1 MAEGFTRSF
10 SESIGVNAAG
20 RLQVEDVD
28 AAQLAERFGT
38 PLFVISESQIYT
50 NVNRYRDAYVSRYP
64 RSEILYATKAN
75 NNLAVRRLFTLAGA
89 GGDAFGPGEL
99 YLTLKAGTDPNRVVL
114 NGFNKRD
121 EEIRMAVQAGVTIHL
136 DAVDELDDVIRIA
149 LEVGRSARI
158 GMRSRLLLHGLDG
171 VESEWPPGFFVGPGA
186 REINKFG
193 IDLAGMEY
201 ICEQATKN
209 PHVEFVGFHH
219 HVGRG
224 AADVKLH
231 EEVVKEQM
239 EVAAGLRDQFG
250 WVPEYFD
257 FGGGMAWGR
266 PEGHGPMGM
275 DRGSPT
281 VEEYAEVI
289 TTTFRDGLAR
299 HSLGE
304 PRLLVEP
311 GRSMASDI
319 GILLSKVG
327 IRKTFDDDVQQTWLG
342 VDASENVLLNIL
354 SSAFYYH
361 PVAAEKVDAQP
372 TETVNLGDPLCWYGN
387 LALSAELPHVA
398 RGDIVAFLDT
408 GAYCESKAL
417 QFNAMPRPA
426 TVLVSGSNVD
436 VITER
441 EVLQDVT
448 RRFRLPA
455 RLIPEPTFTGEADPA
470 ETQTAVV

>member
-1 MAEGFTRSF
+1 MARGFVRSF
-10 SESIGVNAAG
+10 NDNIGVNSAG

-38 PLFVISESQIYT
+38 PLFVISESQIHA

-75 NNLAVRRLFTLAGA
+75 NNLAVRRVFTLAGA
-89 GGDAFGPGEL
+89 GADTFGPGEL
-99 YLTLKAGTDPNRVVL
+99 YLTLMAGTDPRRVVL

-121 EEIRMAVQAGVTIHL
+121 EEIRMAVEAGVTIHL

-149 LEVGRSARI
+149 QEVGRTARL
-158 GMRSRLLLHGLDG
+158 GMRSRLLLHGLDD

-193 IDLAGMEY
+193 IDLAGIEY
-201 ICEQATKN
+201 TCEQAMKS
-209 PHVEFVGFHH
+209 PHVDLVGFHH

-224 AADVKLH
+224 AADVRLH
-231 EEVVKEQM
+231 QEVVKEQL
-239 EVAAGLRDQFG
+239 EVAVGLRDQFG
-250 WVPEYFD
+250 WEPDYFD

-266 PEGHGPMGM
+266 PDGHGPLGM

-281 VEEYAEVI
+281 IEEYAEVI
-289 TTTFRDGLAR
+289 TTTFREGLER
-299 HSLGE
+299 YSMGE

-311 GRSMASDI
+311 GRSLASDI

-327 IRKTFDDDVQQTWLG
+327 IRKTFDDDVQQTWIG

-354 SSAFYYH
+354 SAAWYYH
-361 PVAAEKVDAQP
+361 PVAAERVDAQP

-387 LALSAELPHVA
+387 LALSVELPHLE

-426 TVLVSGSNVD
+426 TVLVSGSSVE

-455 RLIPEPTFTGEADPA
+455 RLIPEPKLSAQEDPA
-470 ETQTAVV
+470 ETHPAVV

>member
-1 MAEGFTRSF
+1 MARGFVRSF
-10 SESIGVNAAG
+10 NENIGVNAAG

-38 PLFVISESQIYT
+38 PLFVISESQVSA
-50 NVNRYRDAYVSRYP
+50 NVNKYRDAFVSRYP
-64 RSEILYATKAN
+64 LSEILYATKAN

-99 YLTLKAGTDPNRVVL
+99 YLTLLAGTDPNLVVL

-121 EEIRMAVQAGVTIHL
+121 EEIRMAIEAGVAVHL
-136 DAVDELDDVIRIA
+136 DAPDELDDVIRIA
-149 LEVGRSARI
+149 REVGRTARI
-158 GMRSRLLLHGLDG
+158 GMRSRLLLHGLDE
-171 VESEWPPGFFVGPGA
+171 VESEFPPGFFVGPGA
-186 REINKFG
+186 REISKFG

-201 ICEQATKN
+201 TCERALRE
-209 PHVEFVGFHH
+209 PDVEFVGFHH

-224 AADVKLH
+224 AADVRLH
-231 EEVVKEQM
+231 REVVREQM
-239 EVAAGLRDQFG
+239 EVAARLRDQFG

-266 PEGHGPMGM
+266 PEGHGPLGL

-281 VEEYAEVI
+281 VDEYAEVI
-289 TTTFRDGLAR
+289 TTTFREGLALYG
-299 HSLGE
+299 LGE
-304 PRLLVEP
+304 PRLLIEP
-311 GRSMASDI
+311 GRALASDI

-327 IRKTFDDDVQQTWLG
+327 IRKSFNDEVEQTWIG

-354 SSAFYYH
+354 SGAFYYH
-361 PVAAEKVDAQP
+361 PVAAEKVDAEP

-387 LALSAELPHVA
+387 LALNCELPHVE

-417 QFNAMPRPA
+417 QFNATPRPA
-426 TVLVSGSNVD
+426 TVLVSGSGVE
-436 VITER
+436 VITAR

-455 RLIPEPTFTGEADPA
+455 RLMPEPTLSARKDPA
-470 ETQTAVV
+470 ETHPAIV